1 MKQTVSIDRFGR
13 LVLPKS
19 LRESLGIKAP
29 GTVELT
35 SGKSGVLVK
44 PPPGPGGKLA
54 KSRGRWV
61 FSGALPPDWD
71 SGKAVVEQR
80 QHRTR
85 TVPAS
90 R

>member
-1 MKQTVSIDRFGR
+1 M
-13 LVLPKS
+13 LPKS

-35 SGKSGVLVK
+35 PGKSGVWLK
-44 PPPGPGGKLA
+44 PPPATGGKLA
-54 KSRGRWV
+54 KRRGRWV

-85 TVPAS
+85 TVQAS
-90 R
+90 Q